1 MDNKEYYT
9 QTLDL
14 IKAIKETTTSADI
27 LNILRVFENITTQNF
42 ALFERV
48 EKSEKNLTEMIKAL
62 Y

>member
-14 IKAIKETTTSADI
+14 IKTIKKTTTSADI

>member
-14 IKAIKETTTSADI
+14 IKAIKKTTTSADI

-48 EKSEKNLTEMIKAL
+48 EQSEKNLTEMIKAL